1 MKNVVDLGFEQM
13 HEFAHENLAP
23 DHVFLALLIE
33 GQRPGG
39 IGHFVLTQLGVDVDS
54 LRRELTQ
61 FLDSE
66 ESRLL
71 VAGLFK
77 GFLTTLGTDITEKVY
92 KGLVDPVIGRDV
104 ETFNTILG
112 LCRRRKS
119 NPCLLG
125 EPGVGKSAVAE
136 GLAQRIIAGD
146 VPENLQGCLVVSIDI
161 GVLVA
166 GTRYR
171 GMFESRL
178 KGIINECKE
187 IKNIIILIDEI
198 HTLIGSGAAEGAAD
212 AANLLKPALARGDFK
227 CLGATTL
234 AEYKKYIEKD
244 AALERRFCPVIIPE
258 PSVEETVEILWG
270 LRAKYQSFHR
280 VTISFASMYT
290 AASLG
295 KQFIG
300 DRFLP
305 DKAIDLIDEAG
316 SRYCVE
322 KAGLPEPAKVF
333 DRELV
338 RVLKTKNKAIRR
350 KNFEEAEVY
359 QYREDV
365 LRIRRHAQWMNH
377 RNKKGR
383 KLKKDII
390 MEIDIAGVVAD
401 WTGVPVQQI
410 SASEA
415 KRLKKMKTLLQS
427 KIVGQPAAINAV
439 TRAIRRSRVG
449 LQEKDRPIAALL
461 FSGPTGTGKTE
472 LAKVVAR
479 YFFGVEGR
487 LIRFDMSEFMEKYAV
502 SKLIGAPPGYLGH
515 SDGGKLTNEVRRQPN
530 SLVLFDELEKAHP
543 KIYNIMLQIFDEGYV
558 TCSKGRCISFRS
570 ALVVVTANA
579 GAYAVTNYC
588 ALNPSPEQDKDP
600 EGFKKYHGELQ
611 EISKAQLKKVFRP
624 EFLNRLDEIVVF
636 QSLQMSAV
644 QKIAEI
650 MLDRLTT
657 RAKRS
662 YSFSL
667 FFHDNFKAMLADRGF
682 DPAYGARPL
691 RRAVTKLVE
700 DVITDCVM
708 KGLNWG
714 CIIWDVTENGMEPY
728 IVHTAEPPT
737 VQSTRVP
744 VLRSYERTLE
754 GEEKKRK
761 REAKRNLDD
770 RDKDPFDSDRS

>member
-1 MKNVVDLGFEQM
+1 MDKGEKLDRLTDEIISVLVRAHKQAKLSGQSVVGTEFLLLVLLAEKTSFGAKAFKKTGIRLRDVRREIELIVPRRKKRYREEDEIPFTERMKNVVDLGFEQM

-178 KGIINECKE
+178 KGIIDECKE
-187 IKNIIILIDEI
+187 IKNIVILIDEI

-415 KRLKKMKTLLQS
+415 KRLKK
-427 KIVGQPAAINAV
+427 
-439 TRAIRRSRVG
+439 
-449 LQEKDRPIAALL
+449 
-461 FSGPTGTGKTE
+461 
-472 LAKVVAR
+472 
-479 YFFGVEGR
+479 
-487 LIRFDMSEFMEKYAV
+487 
-502 SKLIGAPPGYLGH
+502 
-515 SDGGKLTNEVRRQPN
+515 NEN
-530 SLVLFDELEKAHP
+530 
-543 KIYNIMLQIFDEGYV
+543 
-558 TCSKGRCISFRS
+558 
-570 ALVVVTANA
+570 
-579 GAYAVTNYC
+579 
-588 ALNPSPEQDKDP
+588 
-600 EGFKKYHGELQ
+600 
-611 EISKAQLKKVFRP
+611 
-624 EFLNRLDEIVVF
+624 
-636 QSLQMSAV
+636 
-644 QKIAEI
+644 
-650 MLDRLTT
+650 TT
-657 RAKRS
+657 
-662 YSFSL
+662 
-667 FFHDNFKAMLADRGF
+667 
-682 DPAYGARPL
+682 
-691 RRAVTKLVE
+691 TK
-700 DVITDCVM
+700 
-708 KGLNWG
+708 
-714 CIIWDVTENGMEPY
+714 
-728 IVHTAEPPT
+728 
-737 VQSTRVP
+737 
-744 VLRSYERTLE
+744 
-754 GEEKKRK
+754 
-761 REAKRNLDD
+761 
-770 RDKDPFDSDRS
+770 